1 VKRITT
7 ASLVAAAPFAV
18 ALSMAQD
25 DAGIPQEPLE
35 VGVTEQVRVGLV
47 LLETL
52 VLDGRGRTV
61 PGLTRDDFILK
72 VNGNRVPIDVLDVD
86 CPAGAVDDVRDA
98 DWARGEGRPSAVMPE
113 LGRRIVL
120 AFDYYH
126 LNMTRRADVLG
137 QAQAMIAH
145 DKAPGDE
152 VMIVALANG
161 LRIEQRFTADAET
174 LVEALRRME
183 YDSTLYAMDF
193 GSLVDD
199 RSLFDNLATLADV
212 LANYDGTK
220 AVILFSQLVSRAY
233 PSRPRGR
240 TISLPSVWDLWFEN
254 VAARAAAARTVIYPV
269 DASGLNNGGPV
280 GGSPSLA
287 RLATQSGGRFTYLT
301 NDLSLGYARAQRDLA
316 CRYTVGF
323 YVEAGEMR
331 DRRAIKVKVKRGLD
345 FRVYSPEIVRYG
357 SAEERR
363 RARLEAAF
371 SDPEP
376 LDEPLIRTQ
385 AFALRPRSASA
396 WDGLWVVH
404 FPWPVPADGATLGVA
419 AKLMRGHLSAG
430 ESEQEFRVEPAAPG
444 GTGTRPVT
452 VVGEARLKPG
462 SHTLTVVVARAGG
475 ERLHTS
481 RVEFAVPEVPRG
493 EIFLRGPVLAK
504 AVRDGVLIRVAD
516 HGERKAWA
524 PEQASMRGE
533 DETVEVE
540 PVVVHDFDPS
550 DTILARWDACYVG
563 RSDTDANSSH
573 SVVRRVIRE
582 SDDTVVH
589 QLTAIPL
596 DLKSEDKDKGA
607 VSCQSRVDDV
617 PPGTLE
623 PGSYHLEI
631 TVLVNGSDVPL
642 AAARAPIRVD

>member
-1 VKRITT
+1 
-7 ASLVAAAPFAV
+7 LVAAAPFAV

-25 DAGIPQEPLE
+25 DAGIPQEEPLE
-35 VGVTEQVRVGLV
+35 VGVTEEMRVGLV

-72 VNGNRVPIDVLDVD
+72 VQGKRVPIDVLDVD
-86 CPAGAVDDVRDA
+86 CPSGAVDDARDA
-98 DWARGEGRPSAVMPE
+98 DWKGGEGPPSPVLPE

-126 LNMTRRADVLG
+126 LNMTRRAKVVG
-137 QAQAMIAH
+137 QAQTMIAH
-145 DKAPGDE
+145 RKAPGDE

-174 LVEALRRME
+174 LVDTLRRMQ

-193 GSLVDD
+193 QSLVTD
-199 RSLFDNLATLADV
+199 RFFFDNLATLADV

-220 AVILFSQLVSRAY
+220 AVILYSQLVSRADD
-233 PSRPRGR
+233 
-240 TISLPSVWDLWFEN
+240 WDLWFDN

-269 DASGLNNGGPV
+269 DASGLNSVGPV

-323 YVEAGEMR
+323 YVEAGEMQ
-331 DRRAIKVKVKRGLD
+331 DRRAINVNVKRVDD
-345 FRVYSPEIVRYG
+345 FHVYSPEIVHYG

-371 SDPEP
+371 NDPGP

-385 AFALRPRSASA
+385 AFPLRPRSTNA
-396 WDGLWVVH
+396 WDGLWVVR
-404 FPWPVPADGATLGVA
+404 FPWPVPADGATLEVA

-430 ESEQEFRVEPAAPG
+430 EFEREFRVEPGSPG
-444 GTGTRPVT
+444 GAGARPVT
-452 VVGEARLKPG
+452 VVGETRLKPG
-462 SHTLTVVVARAGG
+462 SHTLTVVVSRAGG

-516 HGERKAWA
+516 HGERTAGP
-524 PEQASMRGE
+524 PELSSMLGE
-533 DETVEVE
+533 DETVDVE
-540 PVVVHDFDPS
+540 PVVVHDFDPT
-550 DTILARWDACYVG
+550 DRILARWDACYVG
-563 RSDTDANSSH
+563 RGEASAANGRKQQ
-573 SVVRRVIRE
+573 VVRRVFRQ
-582 SDDTVVH
+582 SDNGVVH
-589 QLTAIPL
+589 EFEPVPL
-596 DLKSEDKDKGA
+596 DLGGEDGDQGA
-607 VSCQSRVDDV
+607 VSCQGRVDDF

-623 PGSYHLEI
+623 PGSYELEI
-631 TVLVNGSDVPL
+631 AVLANGSDVPV